1 MPSVLLA
8 SQVLALTLALL
19 FGGIDTKLGG
29 TMLLLSFA
37 FMGARYGRIAYD
49 RRSGRPHGEQGLMD

>member
-19 FGGIDTKLGG
+19 FGGIDTKFGG

-37 FMGARYGRIAYD
+37 FMGARYGWIAYD
-49 RRSGRPHGEQGLMD
+49 RRSVRSH